1 MNMYLILSDS
11 PPLTLSFKQTM
22 HGDRTQLTSSRMM
35 EYKCT
40 TWPSN
45 DKTKHPNIMFRFFP
59 KMIKGYSPS
68 LIYTHSSSLCFHW
81 NNNHGNSYVVFDTK
95 VEPMYRL
102 PLKLYH
108 SHP

>member
-1 MNMYLILSDS
+1 VSEVQMNMYLILSDS

-59 KMIKGYSPS
+59 TNDQRVFPITNIHSFFIIVLS
-68 LIYTHSSSLCFHW
+68 L
-81 NNNHGNSYVVFDTK
+81 K
-95 VEPMYRL
+95 
-102 PLKLYH
+102 
-108 SHP
+108 